1 MFELISTFDKNII
14 IYIHNHLQFSW
25 LNAPMAFI
33 TNISEYGFI
42 WMILI
47 CILMSSKKYR
57 KIGIIVAFSFL
68 IARIQCQTLK
78 EIIKRPRPFMELKYL
93 SIYIPKPN
101 SSSFP
106 SGHAISSFATVAV
119 LFNML
124 ENKHYK
130 FTLLFLAILVSISRL
145 YLMVH
150 YPSDLIAGI
159 ILGVI
164 SSRIALKTFKTQ
176 KRVILNNRFK
186 S

>member
-1 MFELISTFDKNII
+1 MFELINTFDKNII
-14 IYIHNHLQFSW
+14 IYFHKHLQFSW

-33 TNISEYGFI
+33 TKISEYGFI

-57 KIGIIVAFSFL
+57 KIGFIVAFSFL
-68 IARIQCQTLK
+68 LSRIQVHTLK
-78 EIIKRPRPFMELKYL
+78 ELIKRPRPFMELTYL
-93 SIYIPKPN
+93 NIYIPKPN

-106 SGHAISSFATVAV
+106 SGHAISSFATVSV
-119 LFNML
+119 LIKML

-130 FTLLFLAILVSISRL
+130 FILLLTAIIVSISRL

-150 YPSDLIAGI
+150 YPSDLIVGI

-164 SSRIALKTFKTQ
+164 SSRIALKTFKPQ